1 MGEVHKHAE
10 HRNHKDV
17 LGKFTELLIKVPSA
31 MCRHKR
37 ISWTE
42 YAQRHY
48 AISFASSW
56 HLSQA
61 VQCFFSS

>member
-1 MGEVHKHAE
+1 MEEVHKHAE

-48 AISFASSW
+48 AISFASS
-56 HLSQA
+56 
-61 VQCFFSS
+61 